1 MRSQRLPDGQ
11 NPQLAGGSAHGLAR
25 GDARTFMLRGHGL
38 SDFLFA
44 PSIARGF
51 FGEYILALEVDVLIM
66 RIMLTEKVLL
76 FKSASS

>member
-11 NPQLAGGSAHGLAR
+11 NPQLAGGSAHGQAR

-38 SDFLFA
+38 PDFLFA